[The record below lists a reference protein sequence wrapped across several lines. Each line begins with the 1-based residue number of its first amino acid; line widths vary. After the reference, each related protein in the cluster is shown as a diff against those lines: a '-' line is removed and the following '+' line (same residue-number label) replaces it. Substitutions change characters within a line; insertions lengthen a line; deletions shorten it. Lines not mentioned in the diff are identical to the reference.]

1 MLIKIL
7 SKYLITILVIGGM
20 IGILLIFQ
28 AINTVTVHS
37 AGYGQSGKTSKYD
50 IGDNTEQL
58 VFTAGTSTAFTP
70 GKLSTTEGD
79 KTTRAVVQIE
89 GADIRI
95 TWDGTTPTATL
106 GLKVT
111 DGSWFQIVGE
121 DNITN
126 FKAYSITSE
135 ATAYIM
141 YEKESE
147 MNKTSF

>member
-1 MLIKIL
+1 MKIL
-7 SKYLITILVIGGM
+7 FRKYLITILVIGGV
-20 IGILLIFQ
+20 IGVLALFQ
-28 AINTVTVHS
+28 VNNIYS

-50 IGDNTEQL
+50 IGDDTEKL
-58 VFTAGTSTAFTP
+58 TLTAGTSTAFTS
-70 GKLSTTEGD
+70 GKISTTNGD
-79 KTTRAVVQIE
+79 KTVRAVVQVE

-95 TWDGTTPTATL
+95 TWDGTTPTADL
-106 GLKVT
+106 GLKVD

-126 FKAYSITSE
+126 FKAYSITST

-147 MNKTSF
+147 MNKSSF